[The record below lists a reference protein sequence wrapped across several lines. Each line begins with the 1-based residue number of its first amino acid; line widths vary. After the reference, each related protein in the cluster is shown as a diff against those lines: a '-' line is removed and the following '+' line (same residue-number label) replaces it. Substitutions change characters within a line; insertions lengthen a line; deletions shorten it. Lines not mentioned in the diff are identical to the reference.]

1 MADYT
6 YRQGQYLAY
15 IYLHDKL
22 HRQAPSEA
30 EIQRYFNVT
39 PPAVHDMILTLEKK
53 KLIART
59 PGAPRSIRVL
69 VPKDQLPELA

>member
-15 IYLHDKL
+15 IYLHGGRG
-22 HRQAPSEA
+22 HV
-30 EIQRYFNVT
+30 EIALYFRFAGRL
-39 PPAVHDMILTLEKK
+39 AVEKK